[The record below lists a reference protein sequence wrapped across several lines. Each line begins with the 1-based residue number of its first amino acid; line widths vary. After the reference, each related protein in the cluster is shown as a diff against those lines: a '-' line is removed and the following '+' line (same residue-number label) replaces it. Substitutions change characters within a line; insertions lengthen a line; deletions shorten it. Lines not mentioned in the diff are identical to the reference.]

1 VCSRRYP
8 ECKAHAFH
16 IVISGLPGSTTFYHI
31 TSLMT
36 RFSEKKFTEHKSML
50 YFLYSFCLKH
60 FSLQEELSEILLKCT
75 SVFMYSTRYSCQILM
90 KLACCWRIFF
100 LNIQL
105 SNLMK
110 TNPVEPELLRA
121 DGQTKP
127 KLIIALRTR
136 LQTPFCVPLKEQTF
150 CEKWAKWA
158 NSIKKSHRSDKHT
171 VIYARD
177 DGLSF
182 NHSVLSSPAQSLF
195 QSQLIKK
202 CDLLLPLS
210 I

>member
-1 VCSRRYP
+1 
-8 ECKAHAFH
+8 
-16 IVISGLPGSTTFYHI
+16 
-31 TSLMT
+31 
-36 RFSEKKFTEHKSML
+36 ML

-127 KLIIALRTR
+127 KLIIALRTL
-136 LQTPFCVPLKEQTF
+136 LQTPLCVPLKGQTF

-158 NSIKKSHRSDKHT
+158 NSIKKIHRSDKHT
-171 VIYARD
+171 VIYAWD
-177 DGLSF
+177 DWLSF
-182 NHSVLSSPAQSLF
+182 NHSIIPSLSSPAQNLF
-195 QSQLIKK
+195 QSHLIKK

-210 I
+210 ISSIFSFPTSSTSCAHLLLRLSFPLRFLL

>member
-1 VCSRRYP
+1 
-8 ECKAHAFH
+8 
-16 IVISGLPGSTTFYHI
+16 
-31 TSLMT
+31 
-36 RFSEKKFTEHKSML
+36 ML
-50 YFLYSFCLKH
+50 
-60 FSLQEELSEILLKCT
+60 LS
-75 SVFMYSTRYSCQILM
+75 
-90 KLACCWRIFF
+90 IFF
-100 LNIQL
+100 LIIQL

-136 LQTPFCVPLKEQTF
+136 LQTPFCALLKEQTF